1 MGTFVTM
8 NMTVMVDNTDNEIEY
23 IQTNT
28 LRLEQTSTMRVKQE
42 DDDRDS
48 LVIDLLDSSKDNICG
63 N

>member
-1 MGTFVTM
+1 MGTVVTM
-8 NMTVMVDNTDNEIEY
+8 NMTVKVDNTDNEIEC

-28 LRLEQTSTMRVKQE
+28 LRLEQSSTMRVKQE
-42 DDDRDS
+42 DDDSDS

>member
-8 NMTVMVDNTDNEIEY
+8 NMTVMVDNTKNQIEY

-42 DDDRDS
+42 DDDSDS
-48 LVIDLLDSSKDNICG
+48 LVIDLLHSSKDNICG

>member
-1 MGTFVTM
+1 MGIFVTM

-42 DDDRDS
+42 DDDSDS

>member
-23 IQTNT
+23 IHTNT
-28 LRLEQTSTMRVKQE
+28 LRLEQTSSTRVKQE
-42 DDDRDS
+42 DDDSDS

>member
-42 DDDRDS
+42 DDDSDS

>member
-8 NMTVMVDNTDNEIEY
+8 NMTVMVDNTKNQIEY

-42 DDDRDS
+42 DDDSDS